1 MAVRV
6 VTDSSADL
14 PPAIAAELSIEV
26 VPLKVSFGDEEFTDG
41 VDLSPAAFWDRL
53 RASEVLP
60 HTTSP
65 SPGDFGRAFARLDDD
80 GADGIVCVTLSSQVS
95 GTHQSARVAAG
106 SFSGRCPVAVVDSL
120 SVSAG
125 LGNLCRAAAR
135 RGAEGADL
143 ATVVAEIEQLRHAA
157 AFCGTPETLEYLRR
171 GGRIGAAQALLGSAL
186 SIRPLLRF
194 DKGMVEVAGKV
205 RTRLRSFAWIVD
217 SVAADY
223 PVESVTAFHADAAD
237 LDVFLAMLGAQ
248 VPDQE
253 VVVALM
259 GPVMGTHLGPGGVGA
274 TYFKTA
280 VPG

>member
-1 MAVRV
+1 
-6 VTDSSADL
+6 
-14 PPAIAAELSIEV
+14 
-26 VPLKVSFGDEEFTDG
+26 
-41 VDLSPAAFWDRL
+41 
-53 RASEVLP
+53 
-60 HTTSP
+60 
-65 SPGDFGRAFARLDDD
+65 
-80 GADGIVCVTLSSQVS
+80 
-95 GTHQSARVAAG
+95 
-106 SFSGRCPVAVVDSL
+106 
-120 SVSAG
+120 VSAG

-205 RTRLRSFAWIVD
+205 RTRLRSLSWIVD